1 MKRNFLVRALAAALF
16 SWLLLGGLIAAGDT
30 PKLGL
35 DLRGGFSVVLEAPEG
50 TDAEV
55 MDKAVEIMR
64 QRIEGLGAV
73 QEPEISV
80 QGDNSILVQL
90 PGVENR
96 ERALEAVGT
105 TGTLSFR
112 PVLARS
118 FVSPA
123 FQDGTLPL
131 PEGLQTTSTLP
142 SSPTTTVVPADPG
155 AEIVIP
161 DNLDP
166 ETGLTISDSP
176 DQTSYL
182 AGDDGFVYEVGPAFL
197 TGTDITGATPQF
209 GQQTGGRWVVV
220 PQFTS
225 TGASNFESATG
236 QLTLFPPNDPR
247 RAMAIVV
254 DGVVTSAPTID
265 SRLQPGESLTAS
277 GVQITIGA
285 AEDAQTEAQDLASIL
300 RYGALPTELVRQ
312 QLESVSASLGEDSL
326 NAGLIAGVIGL
337 IVVAFAL
344 VGYYR
349 VLGVV
354 AVVGLTVFG
363 SLLIAALILMG
374 NFQGT
379 TLTLA
384 GVTGII
390 VSVGIT
396 SDSYIVF
403 FERVK
408 EEHRKGRPL
417 RPSVDQGFEKAFSTI
432 LKGDTVTFMGS
443 ILLWLLAIG
452 PVKGFAI
459 TLGVATVIDVI
470 VAYYFTRPAVMYL
483 VRSKLGE
490 GGGFSIRGATGRTK
504 EEVAGVTA

>member
-1 MKRNFLVRALAAALF
+1 MKRNFFVRALAAALF

-50 TDAEV
+50 TDPEV
-55 MDKAVEIMR
+55 MSKAVEIMR

-123 FQDGTLPL
+123 FQDGTLAL
-131 PEGLQTTSTLP
+131 PEELQTTSTLP
-142 SSPTTTVVPADPG
+142 SSPTTTAAPGDPG
-155 AEIVIP
+155 NQPAIP

-182 AGDDGFVYEVGPAFL
+182 AGDDGFVYQVGPAFL

-209 GQQTGGRWVVV
+209 GQMTGGRWVVI

-225 TGASNFESATG
+225 DGAKRFEDGTAS
-236 QLTLFPPNDPR
+236 LTLFPPNDPR

-254 DGVVTSAPTID
+254 DGIVTSAPTID
-265 SRLQPGESLTAS
+265 SRLQAGEALDAS
-277 GVQITIGA
+277 GVQITIGST
-285 AEDAQTEAQDLASIL
+285 EDPQAEAQDLAAIL

-326 NAGLIAGVIGL
+326 RAGLIAGLAGL
-337 IVVAFAL
+337 IIVAFAL
-344 VGYYR
+344 VAYYR
-349 VLGVV
+349 ILGVV
-354 AVVGLTVFG
+354 AVVGLSVFG

-374 NFQGT
+374 NLQGT

-390 VSVGIT
+390 VAVGIT

-403 FERVK
+403 FERIK

-417 RPSVDQGFEKAFSTI
+417 RPSVDQGFDKAFSTI
-432 LKGDTVTFMGS
+432 LKGDTVTFLGS

-483 VRSKLGE
+483 VRSRLGE
-490 GGGFSIRGATGRTK
+490 GGALSIRGATGRAK
-504 EEVAGVTA
+504 DEVTGVTA